1 MLERNPVQHLHEHL
15 HLGQTHKTGTKN
27 ASIDPFTN
35 VYVLYMSFNEQSGS
49 VVDLA
54 ALLFTPN
61 RPRQG
66 SIVIGLPFS
75 SNVRDLFAF
84 CVSMLFLGLKHA
96 SDVGV
101 CQMTRDTFDFATD
114 RLQIIGIYTSLD
126 VQSCE
131 CDEMC
136 TNLDTLLLDTT
147 KQNLNDFVMEVH
159 NQSLQEK
166 YAIKFDVRH
175 PISTCRSCK

>member
-1 MLERNPVQHLHEHL
+1 MLERDPVQHLHGHL
-15 HLGQTHKTGTKN
+15 YPGQTHKAGTKN
-27 ASIDPFTN
+27 ASIDSFTN
-35 VYVLYMSFNEQSGS
+35 VYVLYMSFIEQTGS

-54 ALLFTPN
+54 ALLFTSI
-61 RPRQG
+61 RPRQD
-66 SIVIGLPFS
+66 SIIIGLPFS

-96 SDVGV
+96 SDVDV
-101 CQMTRDTFDFATD
+101 CEMTRDTFDFATD

-126 VQSCE
+126 VQACDCE
-131 CDEMC
+131 EMC

-147 KQNLNDFVMEVH
+147 KQNLRDFVMEVH
-159 NQSLQEK
+159 NQTLQEK

-175 PISTCRSCK
+175 PVSECRSCK